1 MTQNIATKSRVMMTK
16 MRIRLAALP
25 LFTLL
30 CGLFG
35 AWAVGG
41 SVWSVLGGFV
51 GSALVILA
59 SWQRAFANVQNALQ
73 SDAAVALAHETTAR
87 HDVEL
92 AETLESHTQ
101 SGEES
106 EQAGHAASA
115 ESVNKTQKVRRLAFF
130 ARSLRSGAGLFVA
143 PFRLAAYVV
152 LIIIF
157 FALLRHNVFGVF
169 SFLFGSFLA
178 LGALLA
184 CLLIDNTTKD

>member
-1 MTQNIATKSRVMMTK
+1 MTK

-25 LFTLL
+25 LLTLL
-30 CGLFG
+30 CGLLG

-41 SVWSVLGGFV
+41 SPWSVLGGFV
-51 GSALVILA
+51 GSMLVILA

-87 HDVEL
+87 HDTEL

-106 EQAGHAASA
+106 EQAEYAASA
-115 ESVNKTQKVRRLAFF
+115 ENANKAQKPKRLAFF
-130 ARSLRSGAGLFVA
+130 ARSLRGGAGLFVA

>member
-1 MTQNIATKSRVMMTK
+1 MTQNIATKSRVMMTMK

-25 LFTLL
+25 LFALL

-41 SVWSVLGGFV
+41 SPWSVLGGFV
-51 GSALVILA
+51 GSTLIILA

-73 SDAAVALAHETTAR
+73 SDAAVVLAHETTAR
-87 HDVEL
+87 HDAEL
-92 AETLESHTQ
+92 AEALCAQKEN
-101 SGEES
+101 
-106 EQAGHAASA
+106 A
-115 ESVNKTQKVRRLAFF
+115 ESGQSTGQPGAADSGQKKPKRLAFF

-143 PFRLAAYVV
+143 PFRLATYVV

-178 LGALLA
+178 LGALLT